1 MTPAVVPYGPHPD
14 QFLEL
19 TLPDGDGPAPGGAAQ
34 DPAPGGAAQDPAP
47 GGSAQDPAPVVVVLH
62 GGFWRAA
69 YGIELARPLAA
80 DLAAAGYAAVAVEYR
95 RVGTGGGWPATLE
108 DVAAALDA
116 LPGLPDTPRLDLGD
130 VTVVGHSAGGH
141 LAAWAAGRGRLP
153 AGAPG
158 AAPRVRVT
166 AAVLQAGVVDLQH
179 AAQQRLGERRG
190 LGAVQEFLGG
200 EPGEVPDR
208 YAVADP
214 VRLLPTGADVLCVH
228 GTGDDVVPLEQ
239 SQRYAAAAAG
249 AGDRVTV
256 RTVPGGHRVP
266 IDVAGEAWA
275 VVREWLGEHTAG
287 RRTGTTLGP

>member
-1 MTPAVVPYGPHPD
+1 M
-14 QFLEL
+14 
-19 TLPDGDGPAPGGAAQ
+19 PDGEGPALVVTAQ
-34 DPAPGGAAQDPAP
+34 DPAPVVA
-47 GGSAQDPAPVVVVLH
+47 AQDPAPVVVVLH

-95 RVGTGGGWPATLE
+95 RVGTGGGWPTTLE

-116 LPGLPDTPRLDLGD
+116 LPGLPDTSRLDLGD

-158 AAPRVRVT
+158 AVPRVRAT

-179 AAQQRLGERRG
+179 AARQRLGG
-190 LGAVQEFLGG
+190 SAVQEFLGG

-228 GTGDDVVPLEQ
+228 GTSDDVVPLEQ
-239 SQRYAAAAAG
+239 SQRYAAAAAD

-275 VVREWLGEHTAG
+275 VVRHWLGEHTAR